1 MKNQILKPVII
12 LLLSLPSL
20 LFAQSAQVQQ
30 IFEKFSGSDGFTS
43 VEVTKGL
50 FELFAEVEA
59 DDPEFD
65 DFKKAI
71 EGLESLK
78 LLAYSLKDEDTDP
91 ATKEDFISEVKS
103 TISFKEYQELMV
115 VKDSDANINFYAKSD
130 KQVIKEMLMVVDGKD
145 EAVLLSLFGDLDL
158 NYLAKLGTTMDMGGI
173 HYLGRMKHDHKK
185 E

>member
-1 MKNQILKPVII
+1 MKNLFVNIVVI

-20 LFAQSAQVQQ
+20 LFGQSEQVQKL
-30 IFEKFSGSDGFTS
+30 FDKYSGSDGFTS

-71 EGLESLK
+71 DGLESLK
-78 LLAYSLKDEDTDP
+78 LLAYSMKDENADP
-91 ATKEDFISEVKS
+91 VAKEDFISEVKS

-115 VKDSDANINFYAKSD
+115 VKDSDANINFYAKSE
-130 KQVIKEMLMVVDGKD
+130 KQIIKEMLMVVDGKD
-145 EAVLLSLFGDLDL
+145 EAVLLSMFGDLDL

-173 HYLGRMKHDHKK
+173 HYLGRMKQN